1 MDITLGSHPLLRSVE
16 IRRGIIKPLENAFM
30 ADVLFTKTS
39 SNALSV
45 KYYQDADRDEMNRAI
60 YDMAPEIGEASRFPR
75 IGFSETEKQEFI
87 RKYGVEAKITY
98 EMQRFAN
105 EASPIARAFRK
116 VRGAVLN
123 TVDKMAYRVV
133 TNQWG
138 AGSDEVNKITPDI
151 KWDNDDAGFTIFT
164 KSMMEGIATLEE
176 NGYYPDTVV
185 INPSVFNAILSTTSF
200 VSRMNNAPFFV
211 SPSETAP
218 ELSRLKKRV
227 VEYVGTNIQFIID
240 PNLVTPDGKKDTVI
254 MCERG
259 TIGEIA
265 DAIPLTAQ
273 TYNIEEEMTTVI
285 RAFRFTTAYLTDP
298 KAIVVF
304 DDVCETM

>member
-1 MDITLGSHPLLRSVE
+1 MDVTLGSHPLLQRVN

-30 ADVLFTKTS
+30 ADVLFTKVNT
-39 SNALSV
+39 NALSV
-45 KYYQDADRDEMNRAI
+45 KYYQDADRDERNRAV

-87 RKYGVEAKITY
+87 RKYGVEGKITY
-98 EMQRFAN
+98 EMQRFADRVR
-105 EASPIARAFRK
+105 PIEKQFDK
-116 VRGAVLN
+116 VRKAVLN

-138 AGSDEVNKITPDI
+138 QGNDEINTITPDV
-151 KWDNDDAGFTIFT
+151 KWDDPDGGFAQFT
-164 KSMMEGIATLEE
+164 YSILEGIATLEE

-185 INPSVFNAILSTTSF
+185 INPSVYNKILTSTSF
-200 VSRMNNAPFFV
+200 TSRVINTPLFSAP
-211 SPSETAP
+211 STLPP
-218 ELSRLKKRV
+218 ELSKLRKRV
-227 VEYVGTNIQFIID
+227 EEYVGTNIYFIVD
-240 PNLVTPDGKKDTVI
+240 PNLVSPDGKKDTVI

-259 TIGEIA
+259 TLGEIA

-273 TYNIEEEMTTVI
+273 TYNIEEEMLTIV

-304 DDVCETM
+304 NDVLASM

>member
-1 MDITLGSHPLLRSVE
+1 MDVTLGSHPLLQRVN

-30 ADVLFTKTS
+30 ADVLFTKVNT
-39 SNALSV
+39 NALSV
-45 KYYQDADRDEMNRAI
+45 KYYQDADRDERNRAV

-87 RKYGVEAKITY
+87 RKYGVEGKITY
-98 EMQRFAN
+98 EMQRFADRVR
-105 EASPIARAFRK
+105 PIEKQFDK
-116 VRGAVLN
+116 VRKAVLN

-138 AGSDEVNKITPDI
+138 QGNDEINTITPDV
-151 KWDNDDAGFTIFT
+151 KWDDPDGGFAQFT
-164 KSMMEGIATLEE
+164 YSILEGIATLEE

-185 INPSVFNAILSTTSF
+185 INPSVYNKILTSTSF
-200 VSRMNNAPFFV
+200 TSRVINTPLFSAP
-211 SPSETAP
+211 STLPP
-218 ELSRLKKRV
+218 ELSKLRKRV
-227 VEYVGTNIQFIID
+227 EEYVGTNIHFIVD
-240 PNLVTPDGKKDTVI
+240 PNLVSPDGKKDTVI

-259 TIGEIA
+259 TLGEIA

-273 TYNIEEEMTTVI
+273 TYNIEEEMLTIV

-304 DDVCETM
+304 NDVLASM